1 MYARCMLYVTLMV
14 QTIQKISCIFREI
27 FKTFQKIHVNIL
39 GTRFNS
45 SGTPLFNNNL
55 LHDKQYVDKVK
66 QHIQLVRDQ
75 YERSLDDC
83 IFRHSSCG
91 NSWHYY
97 FRLASLPLRD

>member
-1 MYARCMLYVTLMV
+1 MV

-75 YERSLDDC
+75 YERSLDDSAFIDILLMEIRGITILDWLPC
-83 IFRHSSCG
+83 LYEIVSSQ
-91 NSWHYY
+91 
-97 FRLASLPLRD
+97 